1 MKKYYHEVTESNQ
14 PSNKGFGVTFGV
26 LFFIIFLFKFYFSQ
40 SFNQSITFLIISSIF
55 FILSYTKPNSL
66 FLLNRLWN
74 KFGFFLSRIF
84 NPIFLFLCYCFI
96 IIPTSLFMK
105 LFFSYDSMN
114 LRKIKK
120 SLWIERKEKSNT
132 NDLKDQ
138 F

>member
-14 PSNKGFGVTFGV
+14 PSNKGFGITFGV

-66 FLLNRLWN
+66 YLLNKLWMN
-74 KFGFFLSRIF
+74 FGIVLSKIF
-84 NPIFLFLCYCFI
+84 NVIFLFLCYCFI
-96 IIPTSLFMK
+96 ILPTSFFMK
-105 LFFSYDSMN
+105 VFFKYDPMN
-114 LRKIKK
+114 RKKK
-120 SLWIERKEKSNT
+120 DTLWTSRKNQT
-132 NDLKDQ
+132 RHNHLKDQ